1 MMHAKRN
8 RAKVSLIFHD
18 FLPRLMRARTG
29 RGVSTG
35 CAGSLDVIAAAD
47 THLEVKWAFDRNYL
61 SLKTGTASSD
71 ILQSAS
77 ISAATDGAAA

>member
-1 MMHAKRN
+1 LKP
-8 RAKVSLIFHD
+8 VLI
-18 FLPRLMRARTG
+18 A
-29 RGVSTG
+29 
-35 CAGSLDVIAAAD
+35 LDVIAAAD